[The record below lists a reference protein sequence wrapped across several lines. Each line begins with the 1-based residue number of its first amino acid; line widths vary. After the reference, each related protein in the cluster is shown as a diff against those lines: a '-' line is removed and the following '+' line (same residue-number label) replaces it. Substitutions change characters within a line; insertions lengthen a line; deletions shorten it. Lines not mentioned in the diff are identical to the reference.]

1 MTKEIYQ
8 LAILMRNA
16 LLPVRSLSSLCYCLL
31 IAAPLAAQINITENR
46 LTNELDQRMKE
57 VLYETNLDIDG
68 TLSPLIQT
76 TGPNQSWN
84 FADLNYVDSTI
95 LFEELTEVNMND
107 PYINDPNLAGASLRW
122 YQIVPPATGAVLQ
135 DTVFRYLY
143 GNLVAG
149 NWTYNGGVTIAD
161 IDFDGEVDTFLQWFD
176 PPSLQVRFP
185 VTENS
190 AWHDSTTFNQN
201 FMGMPF
207 QSATELDS
215 NWVVGWGSLQTPAGT
230 TEVLRVNN
238 KVVNQAFGSPLVD
251 IGNSIEFQSAD
262 GAISAAIV
270 IEDGR
275 AFHRVRTNVG
285 MATSTRQPPRLRFRL
300 LPNFPN
306 PVAEQTRFQFELQD
320 AGRVEL
326 NLLDNQGRT
335 VAEIWERE
343 TPAGVQN
350 ILWNNPGLPAGL
362 YWLRMRM
369 GQQVLQQAV
378 IIGL

>member
-1 MTKEIYQ
+1 MQ
-8 LAILMRNA
+8 SA
-16 LLPVRSLSSLCYCLL
+16 LLQVRSLFILCYCLL
-31 IAAPLAAQINITENR
+31 IGAPLAAQINIAENR
-46 LTNELDQRMKE
+46 LTDELDQRMRE
-57 VLYETNLDIDG
+57 VLYETNLGIDG

-84 FADLNYVDSTI
+84 FANLNYVDSTV
-95 LFEELTEVNMND
+95 LFEELTEVNLDD

-143 GNLVAG
+143 GNLTNG
-149 NWTYNGGVTIAD
+149 DWILNGGVTLAD
-161 IDFDGEVDTFLQWFD
+161 IDFDGEIDTFLQWFD

-262 GAISAAIV
+262 GSISASIV

-275 AFHRVRTNVG
+275 AFHRLRTNVG
-285 MATSTRQPPRLRFRL
+285 MATSTRQPPRLRFQL

-306 PVAEQTRFQFELQD
+306 PVAEQTSFQFELQQ
-320 AGRVEL
+320 AGQVEL
-326 NLLDNQGRT
+326 ILLDLQGRS
-335 VAEIWERE
+335 VAQILDQPF
-343 TPAGVQN
+343 TAGVQTVP
-350 ILWNNPGLPAGL
+350 WSNPGLVPGQ
-362 YWLRMRM
+362 YYLRMRM
-369 GQQVLQQAV
+369 GQQVMQRAV
-378 IIGL
+378 IIGR